1 MQVAPQLDPAAAAAE
16 QKRKEEREKR
26 EARYA
31 SLFNGRSSGGNDST
45 GVPEHLDFKQLKG
58 KVSCRHRT
66 LLTLRAG
73 APGAFAADGRWP
85 PDAGHLIPP
94 NVDTVPCF
102 SRTSMRASDCHFE
115 K

>member
-1 MQVAPQLDPAAAAAE
+1 VQVAPQLDPAAAAAE

-58 KVSCRHRT
+58 KVSWRHHT
-66 LLTLRAG
+66 LLTLRFM
-73 APGAFAADGRWP
+73 APRAFAADGCWP

-94 NVDTVPCF
+94 HVTRVPCF
-102 SRTSMRASDCHFE
+102 SRPSMRASCCHTE
-115 K
+115 G